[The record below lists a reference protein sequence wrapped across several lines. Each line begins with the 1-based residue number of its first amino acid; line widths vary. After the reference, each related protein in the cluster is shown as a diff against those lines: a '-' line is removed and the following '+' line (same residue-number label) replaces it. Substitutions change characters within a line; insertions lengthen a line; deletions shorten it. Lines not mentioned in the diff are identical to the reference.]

1 MGPYATA
8 QGIGSPSSPVGGEGS
23 RAEESFQAQG
33 RRCVKPQ
40 GRPELC
46 VPLCDLQGLE
56 LPVPSSYHPCPLV
69 ITPSPLPP
77 WLFHNSG
84 GTLGNALGVLIP
96 AGQA

>member
-1 MGPYATA
+1 MRLLRA
-8 QGIGSPSSPVGGEGS
+8 QAHQAAPWVGEGS
-23 RAEESFQAQG
+23 WVEENFQEQG
-33 RRCVKPQ
+33 RRYVKPQ

-69 ITPSPLPP
+69 ITPSPSPL

-84 GTLGNALGVLIP
+84 GPLGNALGVLIP